1 MIAIFKKEVIHF
13 FGSLTGLIT
22 IGVFLVVLGLIMWVL
37 PDYSILQSQYA
48 TMDQLFSIA
57 PVVFI
62 FLVPA
67 ITMRT
72 FAEEH
77 ASGNFEMLSTKPL
90 TLIEIVTGKY
100 LATLF
105 LVVVVAIVPTVI
117 YYYSLYQLGS
127 PKGNIDS
134 GEIAASYLALV
145 LLSASFC
152 AIGVFA
158 SSLTRNQIVAFLL
171 GSFLCFF
178 FHWTFFYL
186 SRLEV
191 FFGRWDD
198 VVQKIGIDYHY
209 LSMSR
214 GVLDTRDL
222 VYFISFSAIFLLATV
237 LSISRRS

>member
-1 MIAIFKKEVIHF
+1 MIAIFKKEIVHF

-22 IGVFLVVLGLIMWVL
+22 IAVFLVVLGLIMWVL

-72 FAEEH
+72 FAEEQ
-77 ASGNFEMLSTKPL
+77 ATGNFEMLSTKPL
-90 TLIEIVTGKY
+90 TLFEIVAGKY
-100 LATLF
+100 FATLF
-105 LVVVVAIVPTVI
+105 LVIIAILPTLV

-134 GEIAASYLALV
+134 GEIAASYLALI
-145 LLSASFC
+145 LLSGAFC
-152 AIGVFA
+152 AIGIFA

-171 GSFLCFF
+171 GSFFCFF

-186 SRLEV
+186 SRLEI

-198 VVQKIGIDYHY
+198 IVQKIGLDFHY
-209 LSMSR
+209 LSLSR

-222 VYFISFSAIFLLATV
+222 IYFISFPAIFLIATV